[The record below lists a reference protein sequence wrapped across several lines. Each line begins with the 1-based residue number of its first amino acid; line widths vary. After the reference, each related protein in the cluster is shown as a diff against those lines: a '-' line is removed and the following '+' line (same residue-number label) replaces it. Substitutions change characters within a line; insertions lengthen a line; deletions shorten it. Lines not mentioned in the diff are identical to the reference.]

1 MEVSRAQVVKME
13 LERNIS
19 ALLHDYEKETGL
31 QPTSI
36 SFVRRE
42 KYKDDTLI
50 VEDNTYAVEVKV
62 EI

>member
-1 MEVSRAQVVKME
+1 ME

-31 QPTSI
+31 QPSSI